1 MHISPDGAIQSL
13 AEVKATTEEKKI
25 DRKGNARR
33 MGARMKSERRK
44 SARMKGKEIEAN
56 RE

>member
-33 MGARMKSERRK
+33 MGARMKSEWRK